1 MAVERDPLRRLPRP
15 GDGQLLLGHALDLAL
30 GLPSAAEKMTRT
42 GDGAGFSLTLSFLV
56 FFLMPLGASALTG
69 AFLVTVPR
77 RRPRNR
83 VLLGGLWWS
92 ALLIG
97 LLPIVAVLVGSL
109 TLRGGADGP
118 AAMLTG
124 FALLPAILLLAI
136 VLIGRRSFDLGRGD
150 HATGQ

>member
-1 MAVERDPLRRLPRP
+1 MILRI
-15 GDGQLLLGHALDLAL
+15 GLGHALLAL
-30 GLPSAAEKMTRT
+30 AVAVLGLALYLALELPQAFEKMTRT
-42 GDGAGFSLTLSFLV
+42 GDGAGFSLTLFFLV
-56 FFLMPLGASALTG
+56 VFLMPLGVGALVG
-69 AFLVTVPR
+69 ALLVTHPQ

-109 TLRGGADGP
+109 TRRGGADGP

-124 FALLPAILLLAI
+124 LIALLPAILLLAI

-150 HATGQ
+150 HVTGR